1 MQKGFGMKPRY
12 YFEDFVPGQSA
23 HYGALAVER
32 AEIIAF
38 AAQYDPQPMHLDEAA
53 AAQSLLGGL
62 AASGWQSCA
71 FLMRL
76 IAEEFICDS
85 AGMGAPGI
93 DEVKWLRPVRPGD
106 VLSVRH
112 DVLEARES
120 KSKTDRGFVKF
131 RFTLM
136 NQKGEAVLEQVNS
149 IIFARRGVA

>member
-1 MQKGFGMKPRY
+1 MTAPRF
-12 YFEDFVPGQSA
+12 YFEDFVPGSVA
-23 HYGALAVER
+23 RYGALPVER
-32 AEIIAF
+32 AEIVAF

-76 IAEEFICDS
+76 IAEEFITQS

-93 DEVKWLRPVRPGD
+93 DSVKWMKPVRPGD

-112 DVLEARES
+112 TVLEARES
-120 KSKTDRGFVKF
+120 KSKADRGFVKF
-131 RFTLM
+131 KFELL
-136 NQKGEAVLEQVNS
+136 NQRDETVLEQINS
-149 IIFARRGVA
+149 IIFARRGAA

>member
-1 MQKGFGMKPRY
+1 MTARY
-12 YFEDFVPGQSA
+12 YFEDFIPGSSA
-23 HYGALAVER
+23 TYGALPVER
-32 AEIIAF
+32 AEIVAF

-53 AAQSLLGGL
+53 AAQTLLGGL

-76 IAEEFICDS
+76 IAEAFICDS

-112 DVLEARES
+112 TVLEARSSQS
-120 KSKTDRGFVKF
+120 KPDRGFVKF
-131 RFTLM
+131 RFELL
-136 NQKGEAVLEQVNS
+136 NQRGEVVLEQVNS
-149 IIFARRGVA
+149 IIFARRGSGA

>member
-1 MQKGFGMKPRY
+1 
-12 YFEDFVPGQSA
+12 
-23 HYGALAVER
+23 
-32 AEIIAF
+32 
-38 AAQYDPQPMHLDEAA
+38 MHLDEAA

-76 IAEEFICDS
+76 IAEEFITQS

-93 DEVKWLRPVRPGD
+93 DAVKWMKPVRPGD

-112 DVLEARES
+112 TVLEARES

-131 RFTLM
+131 KFELL
-136 NQKGEAVLEQVNS
+136 NQRDETVLEQVNS
-149 IIFARRGVA
+149 IIFARRGAA